1 MTRAWSDD
9 ELVIAFALYCRTPF
23 GRLHK
28 SNPEIVAIA
37 GALGRTA
44 SALAMKCCNFASLD
58 PSHQAR
64 GVRGLGNASAA
75 DRTTVEAFRA
85 DMVRLDAAAGAAAN
99 RLGVR
104 LGEPPEGGADDAG
117 QEDWRAPTGPTE
129 ATRIVAVRR
138 VQAAFRRAV
147 LAAYD
152 ETCAACALA
161 MPELL
166 TAGHIIPWAKDETRR
181 ADPSNG
187 IAFCALHERA
197 FDRGLFTVNDDLRI
211 AVSPR
216 VRVREPGD
224 VHRAALIEIEG
235 AVLRAPT
242 RFGPDAEALAY
253 HRSEVFVAL

>member
-1 MTRAWSDD
+1 MSRAWSDD

-23 GRLHK
+23 GRLHQ
-28 SNPEIVAIA
+28 SNPEIVAIS
-37 GALGRTA
+37 GAIGRTA

-75 DRTTVEAFRA
+75 DRTTFEAFRA
-85 DMVRLDAAAGAAAN
+85 DMARLDAAAGAAAS

-104 LGEPPEGGADDAG
+104 QDEPSEGGADHAG
-117 QEDWRAPTGPTE
+117 QEDWRAPTE
-129 ATRIVAVRR
+129 ATRVVAVRR

-152 ETCAACALA
+152 EKCAACALG

-211 AVSPR
+211 AVSAR

-235 AVLRAPT
+235 SELRAPS

-253 HRSEVFVAL
+253 HRSEVFVAA